1 MTPENER
8 DTWKRRA
15 LEWRRAI
22 AGHAKRYGQKV
33 AECSAARDCV
43 ARMAEVVS
51 WNWPDHALTP
61 GNLRASL
68 DWSQRVGVALSWRA
82 MAPAAKRRELGPLTE
97 IDILAEYR
105 HRPTASRVAALLD
118 GAQIRPRDLIE
129 IAAADCARYERILE
143 FDGYESQ
150 LSRSKKNDTGIWASK
165 MIRWCGYVFN
175 NIMACGYLDNNQSI
189 RMANNCLVI

>member
-1 MTPENER
+1 MTPEKER
-8 DTWKRRA
+8 DTWRA
-15 LEWRRAI
+15 RAI
-22 AGHAKRYGQKV
+22 MATRTNKDYFRRYSEKFR
-33 AECSAARDCV
+33 ECSAARDCV

-51 WNWPDHALTP
+51 WNWPDFALTP
-61 GNLRASL
+61 GNMRASL

-82 MAPAAKRRELGPLTE
+82 MGPNRRELGPLTE
-97 IDILAEYR
+97 TDIRVEWR

-143 FDGYESQ
+143 FRGYESPLPRAQ
-150 LSRSKKNDTGIWASK
+150 KNDTGVWASK

-175 NIMACGYLDNNQSI
+175 NVMTCGYLDNDQSI
-189 RMANNCLVI
+189 RMANNCLVL